1 MHVGSEA
8 VLIAVGLAA
17 HRAER
22 LRGDAVLVVISRDVH
37 VQRMLI
43 FHVSFA
49 EVAAK
54 ARRIRKATHPQQP
67 SCNSR
72 VSE

>member
-1 MHVGSEA
+1 MHVGSET
-8 VLIAVGLAA
+8 VLIAVRLAA
-17 HRAER
+17 HRAEG
-22 LRGDAVLVVISRDVH
+22 LRGDAVLVVISGDVH

-54 ARRIRKATHPQQP
+54 ARRIGQATHPQTS
-67 SCNSR
+67 SCKGR